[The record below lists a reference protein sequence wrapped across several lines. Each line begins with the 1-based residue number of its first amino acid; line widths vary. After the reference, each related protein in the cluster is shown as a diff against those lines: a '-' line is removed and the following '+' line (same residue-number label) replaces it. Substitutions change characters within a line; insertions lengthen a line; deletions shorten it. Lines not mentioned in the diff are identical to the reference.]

1 MQRLVLFSVV
11 ALLAACSSGGDDV
24 VKNLAAGP
32 NPPPPVDAPRCAPDL
47 PAIELTG
54 SAASGDAKTYRMLP
68 FDVQP
73 GTGRIELHYRWADK
87 PGLPSTPLTST
98 TFDLGLWDQ
107 NGYRSDAGFRGW
119 GGSRQGR
126 SAEAPVFVQQDAA
139 DRGFVAGAIE
149 PGVWYADLGIAAV
162 APQGA
167 DWFVTIAC
175 KTAPSAAAIP
185 AEDPVDRTH
194 VARNDA
200 GWYRGDFHM
209 HAFHSQPNGPDGE
222 DFIAQ
227 ARAGGL
233 DFLMVT
239 EYVTGEHWKT
249 LGALQRAHPDL
260 VIWPGR
266 EIITYFGHVNSLG
279 ETPGALE
286 YRHGFEDVN
295 IADIQRAIK
304 SAGALFQINH
314 PTIFPGP
321 VFSNLCRGCEFT
333 LGDQIDWSQVDTI
346 EIVTGPVRAT
356 ADDLGVP
363 IPALEIEN
371 PFLTTALLLW
381 EQRLRAGNKITAVSG
396 SDSKGVDAPE
406 QRARKGYGSSATVLF
421 AENLSRPALARAI
434 QAGHAY
440 VQTRGK
446 AGSPELEFEALR
458 GPQRAIFGDTLTVG
472 TFEPV
477 TLTTTVRGGSGQL
490 LSYIQ
495 NGLTVAVVPVI
506 GDPFVHTF
514 PLATRSPLGEGPLG
528 TFWRVEVRD
537 AQTRTAIGNPIF
549 LKGG

>member
-1 MQRLVLFSVV
+1 M
-11 ALLAACSSGGDDV
+11 
-24 VKNLAAGP
+24 KTLAAGP
-32 NPPPPVDAPRCAPDL
+32 NPPPPADAPRCAPGL

-54 SAASGDAKTYRMLP
+54 SAAFADAKTYRMLP
-68 FDVQP
+68 FAVES
-73 GTGRIELHYRWADK
+73 GTGRIELHYRWTDK

-107 NGYRSDAGFRGW
+107 HGYRSDAGFRGW

-126 SAEAPVFVQQDAA
+126 SADAPVFVQEDVA
-139 DRGFVAGAIE
+139 DRGFVAGVIE

-175 KTAPSAAAIP
+175 KSATATAKP
-185 AEDPVDRTH
+185 ADDPVDRSH
-194 VARNDA
+194 VARNVA

-209 HAFHSQPNGPDGE
+209 HAFHSQPNGPDWD

-227 ARAGGL
+227 SRAANL

-239 EYVTGEHWKT
+239 EYVTGEHWRT
-249 LGALQRAHPDL
+249 LGAVQRAHPDL
-260 VIWPGR
+260 LIWPGR
-266 EIITYFGHVNSLG
+266 EVITYHGHVNSLG

-295 IADIQRAIK
+295 IGAIQRAIK
-304 SAGALFQINH
+304 SAGALFQVNH
-314 PTIFPGP
+314 PTSFPGP
-321 VFSNLCRGCEFT
+321 VFSSFCRGCEFT
-333 LGDQIDWSQVDTI
+333 LGDQIDWSQVDTM
-346 EIVTGPVRAT
+346 EILNGPVRAT

-363 IPALEIEN
+363 VPALEIEN
-371 PFLTTALLLW
+371 PFMTTALLLW
-381 EQRLRAGNKITAVSG
+381 EQQLRAGHKITAVSG
-396 SDSKGVDAPE
+396 SDSKGVDAE
-406 QRARKGYGSSATVLF
+406 DQRVRKGYGSSATVVY

-440 VQTRGK
+440 VQTRGV
-446 AGSPELEFEALR
+446 AGSPELEFEAVR

-506 GDPFVHTF
+506 GDPFVHNY
-514 PLATRSPLGEGPLG
+514 PLALRSPVGEGPLG

-537 AQTRTAIGNPIF
+537 VQTRTAIGNPIF
-549 LKGG
+549 LKGN